1 MLINGVPGHIR
12 YNQTCCRVRIMLA
25 CAGRINITVHAQ
37 VCFFLQT
44 VATSCVLTA
53 VPWTP
58 PRVAA
63 NALESTRGPPAPR
76 VSSDIIRMTSWFV
89 NPFQSYRP
97 FVGGI
102 HWHFSSQNLCHKH
115 VNRVHSTSSE
125 SYLSHISWRFSP
137 QNVCHSHVNRVQFTL
152 PDPKAVSIS
161 GGISYYLSQVNSP
174 HKGQWHR
181 ALICARP
188 NGWVNNREAGD
199 LRRHRIHYDVIMFID
214 YHMLN
219 LSRFPSTENCKPD
232 PDYCGKPQPM
242 GFEKFHCTQ
251 WTNVPDECP
260 NMCGLCWG
268 IARMDK
274 QQKHHRSGSNKIWDA
289 IVKFCLHS
297 WRHHRFIP
305 KHMNTVYFKMLTIY
319 IYIYED
325 LYARSRYLIFRQ
337 FSVNQI

>member
-1 MLINGVPGHIR
+1 MLKCVF
-12 YNQTCCRVRIMLA
+12 C
-25 CAGRINITVHAQ
+25 
-37 VCFFLQT
+37 LQT
-44 VATSCVLTA
+44 VATSCVLTV

-63 NALESTRGPPAPR
+63 NALESTRGTPAPR

-102 HWHFSSQNLCHKH
+102 RWHFSSQNLCHKH
-115 VNRVHSTSSE
+115 VNRVHSTSE
-125 SYLSHISWRFSP
+125 SYWSDISWRFSP
-137 QNVCHSHVNRVQFTL
+137 RNVCHSYVNRMHFKL
-152 PDPKAVSIS
+152 PDPEDVSIS
-161 GGISYYLSQVNSP
+161 DAVSYYWPQVNSP
-174 HKGQWHR
+174 HKGQWYG
-181 ALICARP
+181 ALICAWP

-199 LRRHRIHYDVIMFID
+199 LRRHRIHYDVTVMFID

-268 IARMDK
+268 VAKMDK
-274 QQKHHRSGSNKIWDA
+274 QQKHNRSGSNKIWDA
-289 IVKFCLHS
+289 IVAFCLQS
-297 WRHHRFIP
+297 WIHHWNIS
-305 KHMNTVYFKMLTIY
+305 KYMNTVYFKILTMHI
-319 IYIYED
+319 
-325 LYARSRYLIFRQ
+325 
-337 FSVNQI
+337 